1 MPTVVIYV
9 QYLHNLYELKYLSK
23 IDILR
28 TVSGFYTHSQWR
40 IYLYGT
46 ALNVHYNFRF
56 YEGAKRPK

>member
-9 QYLHNLYELKYLSK
+9 QFLHNLYELKYLSK

-28 TVSGFYTHSQWR
+28 TLFSGFYTHSQWR

-46 ALNVHYNFRF
+46 ALNVHYYISR
-56 YEGAKRPK
+56 KS